1 MYCVNCTNNL
11 QQCCQTAATMT
22 ISKRK
27 FGSNVRSTQT
37 HSHMGLPW
45 INLDLIIKV
54 QYTFLTYR
62 KSFHFI
68 LSISIGKFGYKYRTP
83 KNAKV
88 YDLQTSIAIYA
99 YITIHKFRIKMY
111 YWCMRHPL
119 VYLYWKVVI
128 IYKLHIIIQWVYL
141 VINILSLG
149 LKCMSK

>member
-11 QQCCQTAATMT
+11 QQCCQTAATVT

-27 FGSNVRSTQT
+27 FGSNVRSRQT

-45 INLDLIIKV
+45 ISLDLIIKV
-54 QYTFLTYR
+54 QYTFSTYGKSFIFFIHLYR
-62 KSFHFI
+62 KVLRGFWIRLYNLH
-68 LSISIGKFGYKYRTP
+68 ISM
-83 KNAKV
+83 
-88 YDLQTSIAIYA
+88 AINC
-99 YITIHKFRIKMY
+99 YITIHEFRIKMY
-111 YWCMRHPL
+111 YWCMRHPFL
-119 VYLYWKVVI
+119 YLYWKVVI